1 MENIN
6 NNLKVSS
13 YQALLLIIL
22 YRIIIAFTYLPIVN
36 TVPRNQDI
44 WIVLLLSIPYTIIL
58 FWPLMYLGNK
68 FKGLNL
74 IQYTEKILG
83 RFFGKIF
90 NIYYI
95 LFLFL
100 FCIIL
105 VSTLVEILNTTMFL
119 ETPTYVT
126 TAIIIITCAYVSY
139 KGLESIARGAE
150 IFVPFILLT
159 ILLFVVL
166 SYNNY
171 DFTVLLPILKDSTF
185 KELSKGSLDRSIKF
199 SDALILAMLAP
210 HLEKKEDLNG
220 IFVKSVI
227 YSIIIIIILVVST
240 QAVLGIE
247 YPKHIN
253 FPFFTFSRLVN
264 LLDFI
269 QRIELLIVIALITG
283 NIGKISGYMYFASV
297 AFAQTLNKDNNKVYI
312 VPISIMVFI
321 ITLVIKDRRS
331 ILAVGDT
338 LQSIILI
345 TSFIALFIL
354 PLITM
359 IVYFFRKDKF
369 SDIKNN

>member
-199 SDALILAMLAP
+199 SDALILAMLSP